1 MRVWPGPTKAQGPL
15 TSFFPKRNA
24 TEHRISSVAGCATGS
39 TRSSSAHGWSGLLSL
54 YFGLFLYQVHIVPT
68 EAGVSRRSACVELP
82 RIPLLRRWVKKRH
95 ADARWSAKAL
105 YCLTGVVV
113 GEG

>member
-1 MRVWPGPTKAQGPL
+1 MKLCSHPRFHACPTRTIRRLKALSPPL
-15 TSFFPKRNA
+15 AQSETQPTTA
-24 TEHRISSVAGCATGS
+24 LSVAGCATGS

-54 YFGLFLYQVHIVPT
+54 YFGLFLSQVHIVPP

-95 ADARWSAKAL
+95 ADARW
-105 YCLTGVVV
+105 
-113 GEG
+113 